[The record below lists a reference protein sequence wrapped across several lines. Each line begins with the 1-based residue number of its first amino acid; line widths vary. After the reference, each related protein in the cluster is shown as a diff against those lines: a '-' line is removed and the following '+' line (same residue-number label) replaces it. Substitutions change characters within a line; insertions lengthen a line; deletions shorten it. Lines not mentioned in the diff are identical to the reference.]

1 MSAAVIPVD
10 PRNEAQRQQRR
21 ASDPRAS
28 AWVEANAG
36 TGKTKV
42 LTDRIVRL
50 LLDGVAPQR
59 ILCLT
64 FTKAAAAE
72 MRNRLAGVL
81 GGWTLARNDALA
93 SSLTELMGRTPTP
106 ADMVTARR
114 LFARVLDAPGGI
126 SIQTIHSFCQSL
138 LQRFPLEAGVAP
150 NFTVLDERQAA
161 DLLQQAQD
169 AQLALLAGDGAPP
182 ELAAALK
189 AVAAR
194 VSEAEY
200 VDIMGALLAERSR
213 VSRLAGDPAA
223 LAAYVVRL
231 RQTLD
236 VPAESRASD
245 FLAAGCADDAFDR
258 PALLRAV
265 KALMRGGRED
275 KERAAA
281 LSAWL
286 EDAAN
291 RTLVFER
298 HLAIFFTQAGEMQK
312 RLASRAAVNAMADI
326 VEVLTTEAQR
336 LQALANCWRSLGLV
350 ELTAALLQLGA
361 DILGRYEDAKRARAA
376 LDYEDLV
383 LRTRDLLG
391 RAGIPAWVLYKLDGG
406 IDHVL
411 VDEAQDTNP
420 DQWDVVRRLTE
431 EFFAG
436 AGAVERERTIFVV
449 GDAKQSIFGFQRA
462 DPAKLAEMRQW
473 FEQRVRQVD
482 GRFERVE
489 LISSYRS
496 VGAVLDAVDRV
507 FEAGPAACGVAPA
520 EHPVR
525 HIPIRTGEPGLVEFW
540 PVVRPLKSDVD
551 VTDVR
556 GRADSVPSPDERLA
570 QLIARH
576 AKGLIDRGERLGNR
590 SEPIH
595 AGNIMVLVRRRNA
608 FVTALVRALKREGLP
623 VAGVDRMTLIDELPV
638 QDLMALG
645 RFVLLPQDD
654 LNLAC
659 LLKSPLVGLDEEALF
674 DLAWRREG
682 RLWAALGGGAA
693 AGDARY
699 VEAHA
704 TLAGW
709 LARADYT
716 PPFEFFAD
724 ILGNGR
730 GREKMLG
737 RLGREAADPINEF
750 LSAALQYQRAETPSL
765 QGFLRAL
772 EQGSGDIKR
781 DLEEER
787 RREVRILT
795 VHGAKGLQA
804 PVVYLPDTTRVPAPV
819 HRLLWS
825 DDGRTLLWL
834 PRVDDASDAARA
846 LLEDV
851 RRRESN
857 EQNRLLYVAMTRAA
871 DRLYVAGWA
880 GAKPPDRN
888 SWYLQVS
895 SAFGRAPEPDAVRD
909 PVVAAR
915 AQPQALPFDFRPIVG
930 ERDGWDGQGWRIVSG
945 SKAPPEIQLPLP
957 FEAAKL
963 PDWARRPP
971 PPEPHPPIPLV
982 PSRPFVEDAPD
993 AARRPVFE
1001 PPPLGP
1007 FTPGREARFQRGNTM
1022 HRLLR
1027 VLPELPP
1034 ARRGEA
1040 GRQLLVSIAADIDTA
1055 TREAW
1060 LAEVLTVLDLPEA
1073 GGLFGPASRAEV
1085 PVVGMVALGGGPYS
1099 VSGQLDRLA
1108 ITDHEVLIVDF
1119 KTNRPP
1125 PADPGRVPL
1134 VYYRQMALYRALLG
1148 QIYPGKAV
1156 RCFLLWTD
1164 GPRLMPLPEIGLS
1177 AALP

>member
-1 MSAAVIPVD
+1 MSVAVVAVD
-10 PRNEAQRQQRR
+10 PREEAERQQRR
-21 ASDPRAS
+21 ASHPHAS

-50 LLDGVAPQR
+50 LLDGAAPQR
-59 ILCLT
+59 VLCLT

-72 MRNRLAGVL
+72 MRNRLASLL
-81 GGWTLARNDALA
+81 GSWTLAKDDALA
-93 SSLTELMGRTPTP
+93 TELGDLMQRAPTP

-150 NFTVLDERQAA
+150 NFTVLDEGQALE
-161 DLLQQAQD
+161 LLQQAQD
-169 AQLALLAGDGAPP
+169 AQLALLSGDEAPP
-182 ELAAALK
+182 GLASALK
-189 AVAAR
+189 AMAAR

-200 VDIMGALLAERSR
+200 VEIMGALLGERGR

-223 LAAYVVRL
+223 LAAYVAHL
-231 RQTLD
+231 RRELG
-236 VPAESRASD
+236 VPAEGCAAD
-245 FLAAGCADDAFDR
+245 YLAAGCADAAFDR
-258 PALLRAV
+258 PALMRAA
-265 KALMRGGRED
+265 KALARGGKED
-275 KERAAA
+275 NERAAA

-286 EDAAN
+286 ADAEA
-291 RTLVFER
+291 RTRLFEQ
-298 HLAIFFTQAGEMQK
+298 HLTIFFTQGGEIQK
-312 RLASRAAVNAMADI
+312 RLASRAAVGAMADI
-326 VEVLTTEAQR
+326 VDVLSAEARR
-336 LQALANCWRSLGLV
+336 LQALANCWRSLQLV
-350 ELTAALLQLGA
+350 ELTAALLRLGT
-361 DILGRYEDAKRARAA
+361 DILARYEDAKRARAA

-420 DQWDVVRRLTE
+420 DQWEVVRRLTE

-436 AGAVERERTIFVV
+436 AGAVERERTIFAV

-473 FEQRVRQVD
+473 FEQRVRQAE

-507 FEAGPAACGVAPA
+507 FETAGPAARGVAPA
-520 EHPVR
+520 DHAVR
-525 HIPIRTGEPGLVEFW
+525 HVPIRVDEPGVVEVW
-540 PVVRPLKSDVD
+540 PVVRPLDSDPD
-551 VTDVR
+551 VTDVAA
-556 GRADSVPSPDERLA
+556 RADLLPSPDDRLA

-576 AKGLIDRGERLGNR
+576 AKAMIDRGERLANKP
-590 SEPIH
+590 EPIH

-674 DLAWRREG
+674 DLAWKREG
-682 RLWAALGGGAA
+682 RLWAALTRKAREGN
-693 AGDARY
+693 ARY
-699 VEAHA
+699 AEVHA
-704 TLAGW
+704 ILAEW

-724 ILGNGR
+724 ILGNGH
-730 GREKMLG
+730 GRRKLLE
-737 RLGREAADPINEF
+737 RLGREAADPIDEF
-750 LSAALQYQRAETPSL
+750 LSIALQYQRGETPSL
-765 QGFLRAL
+765 QGFMRAL

-804 PVVYLPDTTRVPAPV
+804 PVVYLPDTSRVPAPL

-825 DDGRTLLWL
+825 NDGRTLLWL
-834 PRVDDASDAARA
+834 PRVDAASDAARA
-846 LLEDV
+846 LLTDV
-851 RRRESN
+851 RRRESE

-880 GAKPPDRN
+880 GARAPDRGC
-888 SWYLQVS
+888 WYEQVS
-895 SAFGRAPEPDAVRD
+895 SAFAREPAAADAPRDDGRAL
-909 PVVAAR
+909 
-915 AQPQALPFDFRPIVG
+915 PQAETFDFKPLVG
-930 ERDGWDGQGWRIVSG
+930 QRDGWDGKGWRVASG
-945 SKAPPEIQLPLP
+945 GKPPPEIQLPLP
-957 FEAAKL
+957 FDAARL
-963 PDWARRPP
+963 PDWARRLPD
-971 PPEPHPPIPLV
+971 PEPHPPVPLV
-982 PSRPFVEDAPD
+982 PSRPFMEEVPD

-1007 FTPGREARFQRGNTM
+1007 FAAGREARFQRGNTI

-1027 VLPELPP
+1027 VLPELPV
-1034 ARRGEA
+1034 ARRGEG
-1040 GRQLLVSIAADIDTA
+1040 GRQLLASLAPDVDAG

-1060 LAEVLTVLDLPEA
+1060 LGEALAVLDLPDA
-1073 GGLFGPASRAEV
+1073 GALFGPASRAEV
-1085 PVVGMVALGGGPYS
+1085 PVVGMVALGTGPYS

-1108 ITDHEVLIVDF
+1108 ITDHEVLIADF

-1125 PADPGRVPL
+1125 PADPDRVPL
-1134 VYYRQMALYRALLG
+1134 VYRRQMALYRALLG

-1164 GPRLMPLPEIGLS
+1164 GPRLMPLPEAGLS